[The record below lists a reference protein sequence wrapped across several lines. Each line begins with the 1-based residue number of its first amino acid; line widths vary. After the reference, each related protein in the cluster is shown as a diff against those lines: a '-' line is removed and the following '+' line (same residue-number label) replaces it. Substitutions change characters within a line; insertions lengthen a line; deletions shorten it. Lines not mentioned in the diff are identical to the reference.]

1 MILNTWYKSKESK
14 GLHLDSQESP
24 SPHSDFLVASDIGA
38 FIINYSK
45 NIIKS
50 EDSEKQML

>member
-14 GLHLDSQESP
+14 GLHPDSQESP
-24 SPHSDFLVASDIGA
+24 SPHSDFLVASEIGA

>member
-1 MILNTWYKSKESK
+1 MVNTWYKSKASK
-14 GLHLDSQESP
+14 GLHLDSQKSP
-24 SPHSDFLVASDIGA
+24 SPHLDFLVASEIGA
-38 FIINYSK
+38 FVINYSK